1 MHWGIV
7 VKDKRTEWNW
17 VSDILGCWEYKTT
30 LEEAL
35 ITVYSEHGGGGG
47 GGGARGILLSLI
59 TKGSLQ
65 YSPAMSFLDRLY
77 ASFDIHNAT

>member
-7 VKDKRTEWNW
+7 VKDKRNEWNW

-47 GGGARGILLSLI
+47 GIVGGGGYFS
-59 TKGSLQ
+59 
-65 YSPAMSFLDRLY
+65 
-77 ASFDIHNAT
+77 H